1 MRHLLLFLTLSLLGF
16 DNIKAM
22 QDSFG
27 FIKAYFSIQY
37 NENYTCKNCMI
48 FPRDME
54 ILEKISEEF
63 SKTPYIKSSSFV
75 VAKNKNKTLL
85 STSMHVCESLQEFT
99 QEKRFKSLAD
109 RLMNEAVKSNLFLNS
124 EIIKIYRLVPKMSV
138 QEFEGKLHYL
148 TEVKHIDTDNDIC
161 LVESEDAWGTPVKF
175 AETPC
180 YYEKIYNISASGGQ
194 YDKGSVALR
203 EGICNHTIDEVVVE
217 DKIFRYHHL
226 YTLSVLPGASGSAVF
241 NTKGEVCGN
250 INISYQKLGL
260 SLGATSK
267 IISSSYYSFLQ
278 TRQGSSYVLSK

>member
-1 MRHLLLFLTLSLLGF
+1 MKYLLLFLTLTLLGF
-16 DNIKAM
+16 DNIKTM

-27 FIKAYFSIQY
+27 FIKAYFAIQY
-37 NENYTCKNCMI
+37 DENYACKNCMI

-63 SKTPYIKSSSFV
+63 SKSPYIKSSSFV
-75 VAKNKNKTLL
+75 VAKNENKTLV

-99 QEKRFKSLAD
+99 QEKRFKTLAD
-109 RLMNEAVKSNLFLNS
+109 RLMAEAVKSDLFLNS
-124 EIIKIYRLVPKMSV
+124 EIVKIYRLVPKMSV

-148 TEVKHIDTDNDIC
+148 TQVKHTDTDNDIC

-175 AETPC
+175 AKSPC

-194 YDKGSVALR
+194 YDKGTVALR
-203 EGICNHTIDEVVVE
+203 EGICNHTVDEVVVE

-241 NTKGEVCGN
+241 NKKGEVCGN

-260 SLGATSK
+260 SLGATSR
-267 IISSSYYSFLQ
+267 IISSSYYNFLQ
-278 TRQGSSYVLSK
+278 TRQGSSYVLSE

>member
-1 MRHLLLFLTLSLLGF
+1 MKYLLLFLTLTLFGF

-27 FIKAYFSIQY
+27 FIKAYFAIQY
-37 NENYTCKNCMI
+37 DENYTCKNCVI

-54 ILEKISEEF
+54 ILERISEEF
-63 SKTPYIKSSSFV
+63 VKTPYIKSSSFIIT
-75 VAKNKNKTLL
+75 KSKTKTLL

-99 QEKRFKSLAD
+99 QEKRFKLLAD
-109 RLMNEAVKSNLFLNS
+109 KLMNEAVKSDLFLNT

-148 TEVKHIDTDNDIC
+148 TEVKHLDSNNDIC
-161 LVESEDAWGTPVKF
+161 LIESEDAWGTPVKF
-175 AETPC
+175 ASTPC
-180 YYEKIYNISASGGQ
+180 YYEKIYNLSASGGQ

-203 EGICNHTIDEVVVE
+203 EGICNHTVDKVVVE
-217 DKIFRYHHL
+217 DKTFKYHHL
-226 YTLSVLPGASGSAVF
+226 YTLPVLPGASGSAVF
-241 NTKGEVCGN
+241 NNKGEVCGN

-260 SLGATSK
+260 SLGATSR
-267 IISSSYYSFLQ
+267 IISSSYYNFLQ